1 MGKTEINNE
10 IVLLRHTV
18 RQARVCIVNKLI
30 REAKFLRDKNGN
42 EAQREKNKRKAD
54 KLVAEVYALKTIKD
68 DEISKFGIMNE
79 KEVKDILQDQSS
91 SSKDRIIARV
101 TDYKS
106 FHRRLMQF
114 RERFPDYKMHLSE
127 GKKKTTRLKKKNS
140 VKSKKSLAENN
151 HHPQRED
158 TKELNVDSD
167 NIIEDSQHDPKDK
180 KTCASRLCETKN
192 KSGKRKK
199 SSNEDNTALIDKK
212 LPKLVE
218 DNISK
223 DANKEPSEVKLC
235 SVTREGT
242 VKRFAELL
250 KEQDSTEDVQTSA
263 ENLQTDHERAA
274 TVQARSVNDFFITEN
289 DEEGYQDANASTSRT
304 KFDTSAKTLGTNNRV
319 KTQNAK
325 FKNEKRI
332 EKDKA
337 QKNSQSKKQPR
348 GEKMTGRNKYSDE
361 QSSAVRQEKRTSNR
375 INKNI
380 NKNNLNVVNDG
391 EKATDLHPSWL
402 AKKKQQEV
410 MSQGFQG
417 KKIVFAD
424 D

>member
-1 MGKTEINNE
+1 MYFQ

-30 REAKFLRDKNGN
+30 REAKLLRDKNGN
-42 EAQREKNKRKAD
+42 ETQREKNKRKAD

-91 SSKDRIIARV
+91 SSRDHIIARV
-101 TDYKS
+101 TGYKS

-114 RERFPDYKMHLSE
+114 RERFPDYKMYLSK
-127 GKKKTTRLKKKNS
+127 GKKKTTKLKKKNS
-140 VKSKKSLAENN
+140 IKNKKSLAENN
-151 HHPQRED
+151 HHLQCED
-158 TKELNVDSD
+158 TKEQNVDSN
-167 NIIEDSQHDPKDK
+167 NIIEDSQHNSKDK
-180 KTCASRLCETKN
+180 GTCASRLCETKN
-192 KSGKRKK
+192 NSGKRKK
-199 SSNEDNTALIDKK
+199 SLNEDSTDLVDKK
-212 LPKLVE
+212 LSKLVE
-218 DNISK
+218 NNTSE

-250 KEQDSTEDVQTSA
+250 KEQDSTEDAQTSA
-263 ENLQTDHERAA
+263 ETVQTDHERAT
-274 TVQARSVNDFFITEN
+274 TVQVRPVDDFFIAGS
-289 DEEGYQDANASTSRT
+289 DEEGYQDNSTNASTSHTR
-304 KFDTSAKTLGTNNRV
+304 FDTPAKTLSSNNQV
-319 KTQNAK
+319 KTQNAR

-332 EKDKA
+332 EKNKA
-337 QKNSQSKKQPR
+337 QKNNQSKKQSR
-348 GEKMTGRNKYSDE
+348 GEKMAGHNKYSDE
-361 QSSAVRQEKRTSNR
+361 QSSTMRQEKRTSNR
-375 INKNI
+375 INKSI
-380 NKNNLNVVNDG
+380 NKNNLNVVNDE
-391 EKATDLHPSWL
+391 EKAADLHPSWL

-417 KKIVFAD
+417 KKIVFTD